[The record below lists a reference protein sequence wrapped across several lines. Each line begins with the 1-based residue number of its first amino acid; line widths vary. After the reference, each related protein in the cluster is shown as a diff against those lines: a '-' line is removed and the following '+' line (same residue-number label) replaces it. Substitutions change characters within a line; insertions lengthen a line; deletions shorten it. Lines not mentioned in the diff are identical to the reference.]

1 MARKQSAIIGLRV
14 RFREPL
20 RKKLEL
26 AAKKKGVSLNAE
38 LIERLEKSFRYDDE
52 LATMRETAKSL
63 ETAAE
68 SLTETATAYE
78 RYVRD
83 LKAARIRDK
92 DKS

>member
-1 MARKQSAIIGLRV
+1 MTRKQSATVGLRV

-52 LATMRETAKSL
+52 LATLRETAKNMSEAAGSL
-63 ETAAE
+63 QETAIAWQ
-68 SLTETATAYE
+68 

-83 LKAARIRDK
+83 KTDGDK
-92 DKS
+92 T